1 MCSMVKL
8 ICGTTE
14 EIMMPSTC
22 SGEMWLCANRFI
34 SRMPYSSEDMLRS
47 VDTRQYCTIS
57 MPSKSAV
64 LMLVFPMSRVSIM
77 GTYSFEND
85 SCFILR
91 SASTTGVVIRALAT
105 ASS

>member
-1 MCSMVKL
+1 
-8 ICGTTE
+8 
-14 EIMMPSTC
+14 
-22 SGEMWLCANRFI
+22 MWLCANRFI

-105 ASS
+105 ASSEPAIRPVPPMSVSTFSELIPMIT